1 VRDIGFALPGTIIDG
16 ETGFQD
22 EMWVGFEDL
31 AVPLLASAYTF
42 ACWLTRDSGEAEDLV
57 QETFLKGL
65 LGFASF
71 RPGTNFRAWI
81 FRILRNTFL
90 SSRTKLERR
99 MTVPFMSE
107 DDSLELPTAPF
118 DPESHLI
125 HRSRIDSLRRAID
138 HLPMDYREI
147 MVCNLEDVSYNEIA
161 ESLSIPLGTVMSRL
175 ARARRMVGE
184 NLRGDSNEA

>member
-1 VRDIGFALPGTIIDG
+1 VSDIGFALPGTIIDG
-16 ETGFQD
+16 ETGFQG
-22 EMWVGFEDL
+22 EMCMGFEDL

-65 LGFASF
+65 LSFASF

-90 SSRTKLERR
+90 SSRTRLERR
-99 MTVPFMSE
+99 MTMHFIPD
-107 DDSLELPTAPF
+107 DDSLGLPTASF

-125 HRSRIDSLRRAID
+125 HRSRINSLRRAID
-138 HLPMDYREI
+138 GLPTVYREI
-147 MVCNLEDVSYNEIA
+147 MVRNLQDASYDEIA
-161 ESLSIPLGTVMSRL
+161 ETLSIPVGTVMSRL

-184 NLRGDSNEA
+184 NLRGDSDEV